1 MYVNKQLMALCVIAM
16 AVQGCASVD
25 RRAIPVV
32 DSGAPVSEQTVA
44 RQAYRPAGAAPAP
57 AGQTVDSGVMVMV
70 PPGNSAPLQTFA
82 APDAGI
88 VGTVD
93 STPGAT
99 PQWDSGAG
107 AVGTPSMG
115 TPVPAAP
122 APAPTG
128 VPSSGGLSAD
138 EQLDGPV
145 LALLTTARQQQSG
158 ATSTV
163 PPRVWSARNGSRRVS
178 RRCST
183 GWPRF
188 GSSRAML
195 CRLSSY
201 RGAR

>member
-70 PPGNSAPLQTFA
+70 HRAIRHPCKRSRRQMPVSSVPSIVRPAQRRNGIRQQALSARRPWGRQCGRACT
-82 APDAGI
+82 
-88 VGTVD
+88 
-93 STPGAT
+93 GA
-99 PQWDSGAG
+99 
-107 AVGTPSMG
+107 
-115 TPVPAAP
+115 
-122 APAPTG
+122 TG